1 MESPS
6 IIRLHRAVFSRAADF
21 PSAVGQGT
29 RGRHLDSIRSYFKKG
44 SFILPR
50 FQNHVHRRLPSYG
63 SSPIASPPFGFVCY
77 LLEWKVGVYFFFF
90 LKTVNVKQP
99 LWPFEEPQ
107 DLLHRNQELSNDAAI
122 RQRLKRVIRY
132 KQKLPCLFD
141 LLQSSWLQK
150 KAIFTDFATRHFQ
163 KDNTRCFRRR
173 TTHYFTGFCYI

>member
-1 MESPS
+1 MRFLAERPIFPVRSA
-6 IIRLHRAVFSRAADF
+6 RERAAGTLIQFGRTSRKARSFFLGSKITSTADF
-21 PSAVGQGT
+21 RLTGRPQSLRHRSASFAT
-29 RGRHLDSIRSYFKKG
+29 YSSGRLA
-44 SFILPR
+44 FI
-50 FQNHVHRRLPSYG
+50 F
-63 SSPIASPPFGFVCY
+63 I
-77 LLEWKVGVYFFFF
+77 FF

-141 LLQSSWLQK
+141 LLQSSWVQK

>member
-1 MESPS
+1 MRFLAERPIFPVRSA
-6 IIRLHRAVFSRAADF
+6 RERAAGTLIQFGRTSRKARSFFLGSKITSTADF
-21 PSAVGQGT
+21 RLTGRPQSLRHRSASFAT
-29 RGRHLDSIRSYFKKG
+29 YSSGRLA
-44 SFILPR
+44 FI
-50 FQNHVHRRLPSYG
+50 F
-63 SSPIASPPFGFVCY
+63 I
-77 LLEWKVGVYFFFF
+77 FF